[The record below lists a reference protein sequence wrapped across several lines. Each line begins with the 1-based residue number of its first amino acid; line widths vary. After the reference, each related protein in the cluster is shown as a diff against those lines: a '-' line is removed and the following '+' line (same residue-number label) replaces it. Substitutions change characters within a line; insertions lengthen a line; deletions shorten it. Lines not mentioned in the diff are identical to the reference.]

1 VIVAFVKRRDES
13 YLVWGAYRGATS
25 NRGANVYLISVLV
38 IGFFAGAIA
47 KFFMPGKKP
56 HGCLVTSL
64 LGICGAW
71 VGQQLLWTLGMSR
84 PVCFIGSVLGAM
96 ILLFIYQALRKE

>member
-1 VIVAFVKRRDES
+1 
-13 YLVWGAYRGATS
+13 
-25 NRGANVYLISVLV
+25 VYLIFVLI
-38 IGFFAGAIA
+38 IGFLAGAVA

-71 VGQQLLWTLGMSR
+71 VGQRLFWGIVLSR
-84 PVCFIGSVLGAM
+84 PVGFLGSVLGAM
-96 ILLFIYQALRKE
+96 ILLFIYQLVRKD

>member
-1 VIVAFVKRRDES
+1 V
-13 YLVWGAYRGATS
+13 
-25 NRGANVYLISVLV
+25 NVYLISVLV

-71 VGQQLLWTLGMSR
+71 VGQQLLWTLGLSR
-84 PVCFIGSVLGAM
+84 PVGFIGSVLGAM